1 MRGTP
6 VTALL
11 FSFIWFTGSAFAQG
25 DRGTITGTVSDPA
38 GAVVAAAAVEA
49 KHLETGAVY
58 DTVASSTGNY
68 TIAQLPAGS
77 YELSVSTPGF
87 KKFLRQGLT
96 VEVAGTLRIDVSLEL
111 GSAAESVTV
120 TEAAALLKTESGE
133 LSHNVTGQ
141 ALDDLPV
148 LAIGA
153 AAGSSSVRNP
163 TTVAELVPGTFVNAN
178 VNLKVN
184 GAPGNTSSF
193 RVEGQDASNG
203 YVNAVPAQVQPG
215 VDSIQEVTIQTSN
228 FAAEYGQ
235 VGGGFFNYTMKSGTN
250 QLHGSLYDYFVNEVL
265 DAGTPFTADPSH
277 PNEHVRTVSR
287 RNDYGFTVGA
297 PVVIPKLYNGHD
309 KTFLFF
315 NWEQF
320 REFETINGQ
329 ADTVPTLAYRNGN
342 FQTALTGRNL
352 CPTATPGCDPIG
364 RPIMEG
370 TIYDP
375 STQRLASN
383 GQIIRDPFPNNT
395 IPLANMDPVALKIQA
410 LIPLPNVPGAG
421 LVNNGIYP
429 YVSDRVT
436 GIPSFKIDQIISPRH
451 KVSFYFSEIY
461 TGSAYSN
468 TTGGADGL
476 PEPITQAIGTFIT
489 SHMYRLNYESTL
501 TPTLLFHFGAGY
513 QDEYFADDKKVTDY
527 NAATQLGLVGATVPR
542 MFPAINGASNAQGG
556 VKNLSSGT
564 NRHIWYQKPTANTSL
579 TWVKNNHTYK
589 FGGEARFEGVPT
601 TLFSD
606 TNGVYAFSA
615 NETGLPSTQGQVLQ
629 GGTVGMP
636 YASFLLGLVDGAAVQ
651 YPPTLK
657 LSKQEWGGFAQDTWK
672 ISRKFTLDYGI
683 RYDYGTYPKEEHG
696 LIPNFSP
703 TTPNPAAGGRLG
715 AVIFEGD
722 GPLRC
727 NCDFAHNYPWA
738 FSPRLGVAYQI
749 TSKTVLRAGWGVV
762 YNTTPGN
769 NGATA
774 NIPNPVTVTS
784 PSFGQPVMTLRNGV
798 PFTPTHWPNFNPGQF
813 PVPGTFNPPKV
824 YIDQNAGR
832 PARQIQWS
840 IGLQQAIGNNLM
852 VEAAYVANRGVWWNA
867 PGLVDVNALTP
878 QTLAAD
884 GLDINNAADR
894 QLLASP
900 LNSALAAS
908 RGFSTRLPYA
918 GFPVT
923 ATVAQSLRP
932 FPQFTSVQELWAPL
946 GKTWYDSLQAKTTKR
961 LSHGL
966 SFTTALTWSRNLTL
980 GQNLDPGNLSLGNAV
995 INNVFNRNQN
1005 KYLSD
1010 FDQPFQLNTSLTYV
1024 VPKPAIGNG
1033 MIGKAA
1039 SWMVRD
1045 WTVAVYLG
1053 YASGMPIE
1061 VPYAQNALN
1070 TLLLR
1075 NTVSPT
1081 SVDGYISTGQPPA
1094 QATFANRVPGASLYT
1109 VDINCHCFDPNKTFV
1124 LNPAAWTQPAA
1135 GQWGTSAAFYDDYR
1149 FQRRPMENLG
1159 VGRTFHFKERAA
1171 VSIRAEF
1178 TNVFNRARMQDP
1190 QFANALATQTKNP
1203 AGQNTAG
1210 FGWIDTSFGNA
1221 GAVGAIQLPR
1231 TGTIV
1236 GRLTF

>member
-1 MRGTP
+1 MRFTLIAAYG
-6 VTALL
+6 VLL
-11 FSFIWFTGSAFAQG
+11 GGAVFAQG
-25 DRGTITGTVSDPA
+25 DRGTITGAVSDPA
-38 GAVVAAAAVEA
+38 GAVVAAAAVQA
-49 KHLETGAVY
+49 KHVETGAVY
-58 DTVASSTGNY
+58 DTASSGTGNY

-77 YELSVSTPGF
+77 YELSVSAPGF
-87 KKFLRQGLT
+87 KKYLRQGLT
-96 VEVAGTLRIDVSLEL
+96 VEVAGTLRIDVALEI

-141 ALDDLPV
+141 ALNDLPV

-193 RVEGQDASNG
+193 RIEGQDASNG

-250 QLHGSLYDYFVNEVL
+250 QLHGSLYDYFVNEGL
-265 DAGTPFTADPSH
+265 DAGIPWTVSPVK
-277 PNEHVRTVSR
+277 PNQHLRTVER
-287 RNDYGFTVGA
+287 RNDYGFTLGA

-320 REFETINGQ
+320 REFKTINGQ
-329 ADTVPTLAYRNGN
+329 AVTVPTPAYRNGD
-342 FQTALTGRNL
+342 FRTALTGRNL
-352 CPTATPGCDPIG
+352 CPASSSNCDPIG

-375 STQRLASN
+375 STQRLAPN

-395 IPLANMDPVALKIQA
+395 VPVADMDPVALKIQA
-410 LIPLPNVPGAG
+410 LIPLPNVPGGG

-429 YVSDRVT
+429 YISDRVT
-436 GIPSFKIDQIISPRH
+436 GIPSFKIDQVIGPKDKISY
-451 KVSFYFSEIY
+451 YFSEIY

-476 PEPITQAIGTFIT
+476 PEPITQAIGTYIT
-489 SHMYRLNYESTL
+489 SHMHRLNYERTL
-501 TPTLLFHFGAGY
+501 SPTLLLHFGAGY
-513 QDEYFADDKKVTDY
+513 QDEYFADDKKLTDY

-542 MFPAINGASNAQGG
+542 MFPAIGGASNAQGG
-556 VKNLSSGT
+556 VKQLSSGT
-564 NRHIWYQKPTANTSL
+564 NRHIWYQKPTSNASL

-606 TNGVYAFSA
+606 TNGVYTFSP

-636 YASFLLGLVDGAAVQ
+636 YASFMLGLVDGVAVA

-657 LSKQEWGGFAQDTWK
+657 LAKQEWGAFAQDTWK
-672 ISRKFTLDYGI
+672 ISRRLTLDYGL
-683 RYDYGTYPKEEHG
+683 RYDFGTYPKEEHG
-696 LIPNFSP
+696 VIPNFSA
-703 TTPNPAAGGRLG
+703 TTPNPSAGGRLG
-715 AVIFEGD
+715 AVAFEGD
-722 GPLRC
+722 GPARC
-727 NCDFAHNYPWA
+727 NCVFAHNYPFA
-738 FSPRLGVAYQI
+738 VGPRLGAAYQI
-749 TSKTVLRAGWGVV
+749 NSATVFRAGWGIV

-774 NIPNPVTVTS
+774 NIPNPVNVTS
-784 PSFGQPVMTLRNGV
+784 PSFGQAVMTLRNGV
-798 PFTPTHWPNFNPGQF
+798 PYAPTPWPNFNPGQF
-813 PVPGTFNPPKV
+813 PVPGTLSAPKV
-824 YIDQNAGR
+824 DIDPNAGR

-840 IGLQQAIGNNLM
+840 IGLQRAIGRDLA

-867 PGLVDVNALTP
+867 PGLVDANAITP
-878 QTLAAD
+878 QILASA

-894 QLLASP
+894 TLLASP
-900 LNSALAAS
+900 LNSATAIA

-923 ATVAQSLRP
+923 STVAQSLRP
-932 FPQFTSVQELWAPL
+932 FPQFTSVQALWSPL
-946 GKTWYDSLQAKTTKR
+946 GKTWYDSLQAKVTKR

-966 SFTTALTWSRNLTL
+966 SATSAFTWSRSLTL

-995 INNVFNRNQN
+995 INDVFNRNNN

-1024 VPKPAIGNG
+1024 TPAPRWGNG
-1033 MIGKAA
+1033 LAGKTT
-1039 SWMVRD
+1039 SWVVRD
-1045 WTVAVYLG
+1045 WTVAVFAG

-1061 VPYAQNALN
+1061 APYAQNALN

-1075 NTVSPT
+1075 NVASPT
-1081 SVDGYISTGQPPA
+1081 SVDGYIGGGQPPA
-1094 QATFANRVPGASLYT
+1094 QPTFANRVPGQPLFKADL
-1109 VDINCHCFDPNKTFV
+1109 NCHCFDPNTTFV
-1124 LNPAAWTQPAA
+1124 LNPAAWAQPAA
-1135 GQWGTSAAFYDDYR
+1135 GQWGGSAAYYSDYR
-1149 FQRRPMENLG
+1149 FQRRPTENLG
-1159 VGRTFHFKERAA
+1159 FGRTFRIRERA
-1171 VSIRAEF
+1171 SINIRAEF
-1178 TNVFNRARMQDP
+1178 SNVFNRARVQDP
-1190 QFANALATQTKNP
+1190 QFANAQATQTKSSR
-1203 AGQNTAG
+1203 GQNTAG